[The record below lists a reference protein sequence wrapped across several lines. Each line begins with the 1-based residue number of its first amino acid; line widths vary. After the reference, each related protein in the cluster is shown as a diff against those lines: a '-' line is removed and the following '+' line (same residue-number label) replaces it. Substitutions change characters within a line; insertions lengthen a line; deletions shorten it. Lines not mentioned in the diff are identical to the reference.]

1 MDEMTTAELN
11 QHLENIAK
19 LIETTAEDAASAAQI
34 VRDSMA
40 SEEDTE
46 ELDEMTGKEIA
57 RLMEWLKAHGHTSD
71 EIVSCIEYIGNDSDK
86 LLD

>member
-1 MDEMTTAELN
+1 MQEL
-11 QHLENIAK
+11 QRMKIIIAK

-46 ELDEMTGKEIA
+46 ELEEMTGKEIA

-71 EIVSCIEYIGNDSDK
+71 EIVSCVEYTVT
-86 LLD
+86 

>member
-11 QHLENIAK
+11 QYLENIAK

-57 RLMEWLKAHGHTSD
+57 RLMEWLKAQWIHRTRS
-71 EIVSCIEYIGNDSDK
+71 SPASSTPY
-86 LLD
+86 LR

>member
-1 MDEMTTAELN
+1 M
-11 QHLENIAK
+11 
-19 LIETTAEDAASAAQI
+19 
-34 VRDSMA
+34 RDSMA

-71 EIVSCIEYIGNDSDK
+71 EIVSCVEYTVT
-86 LLD
+86 